1 MERKAEMR
9 SKKMHNLSSILI
21 WSVLC
26 TFGALLHSVIQSA
39 YAQAPAPGSASA
51 HAGAAGTRFLVRLE
65 DKLSTKKDK
74 AGKKF
79 DVKTLEPVVTADGR
93 VIPAGTKIQGHVTRI
108 EPARVTG
115 RARLWL
121 TFDDIKP
128 REGRTAIVA
137 DIVGVPGEH
146 SVRAGESGEGA
157 IESRTS
163 RGQRQAEAAATGAVI
178 GAVAGGAARGGK
190 GAAIGA
196 VVGAA
201 AAFLISSGMGQEIEL
216 PKGTKFEL
224 ELARP
229 IYLAHR

>member
-1 MERKAEMR
+1 LAIAAFPFP
-9 SKKMHNLSSILI
+9 LAAQTSS
-21 WSVLC
+21 VP
-26 TFGALLHSVIQSA
+26 
-39 YAQAPAPGSASA
+39 APAPAA
-51 HAGAAGTRFLVRLE
+51 APAGGAGTRFLVRLE
-65 DKLSTKKDK
+65 DKLSTRKDK

-93 VIPAGTKIQGHVTRI
+93 VIPAGTKIRGHISRV
-108 EPARVTG
+108 EPAHITG

-121 TFDDIKP
+121 TFDEIKP

-137 DIVGVPGEH
+137 DIVGVPGDH
-146 SVRAGESGEGA
+146 AVRAGESREGE
-157 IESRTS
+157 IEARTS
-163 RGQRQAEAAATGAVI
+163 RGQRQAEAAVTGAVI
-178 GAVAGGAARGGK
+178 GAVAGGAAKGGK

-216 PKGTKFEL
+216 QKGTKFEL

-229 IYLAHR
+229 IYLAKR